1 MHQNLQIN
9 FFLRMF
15 NLTSL
20 FLGYLFRHLLYQSTT
35 MSFVNPNLPLLC
47 KHINILGKYSFVLP
61 ESVRDGKL
69 RELDNENFP

>member
-1 MHQNLQIN
+1 MQEAIKLLRARGEIIN
-9 FFLRMF
+9 EEDVAKLS
-15 NLTSL
+15 T
-20 FLGYLFRHLLYQSTT
+20 LLS
-35 MSFVNPNLPLLC
+35 

>member
-1 MHQNLQIN
+1 MLLI
-9 FFLRMF
+9 
-15 NLTSL
+15 
-20 FLGYLFRHLLYQSTT
+20 GLYQILPDIPRPPLPYAYDVSKL
-35 MSFVNPNLPLLC
+35 SPLLS